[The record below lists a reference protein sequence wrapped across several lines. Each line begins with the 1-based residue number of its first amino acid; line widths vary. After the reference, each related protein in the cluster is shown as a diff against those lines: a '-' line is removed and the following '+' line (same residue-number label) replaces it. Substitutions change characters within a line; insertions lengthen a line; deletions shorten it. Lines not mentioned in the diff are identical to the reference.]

1 MTAGQYGL
9 VFTLF
14 PFLFG
19 AAAVWARRAG
29 GTPALW
35 VLWGAAALLF
45 ARLGYADWRTPP
57 DNGTPLAA
65 YLAFATIPTAVG
77 AFVASRLDR
86 RRLPLLL
93 EVAIT
98 GTATWAMIFPILLVL
113 TTLMR

>member
-9 VFTLF
+9 AFTLF

-29 GTPALW
+29 GVPALW
-35 VLWGAAALLF
+35 SLWAAAALLF
-45 ARLGYADWRTPP
+45 ATLGYADWRTPP

-65 YLAFATIPTAVG
+65 YLAFATVPTAVG
-77 AFVASRLDR
+77 ALVASRLDR

-93 EVAIT
+93 DVAIT
-98 GTATWAMIFPILLVL
+98 GTATWITIFPVLLVF